1 MTHPKLEQ
9 GTMKISNAMLRNR
22 RNAVRSLQKLVA
34 NGILI
39 PEKQLVMQVQQGRQ
53 G

>member
-9 GTMKISNAMLRNR
+9 GTMKICNAMLLNR
-22 RNAVRSLQKLVA
+22 RNAVCNLQKLVTDE
-34 NGILI
+34 ILI
-39 PEKQLVMQVQQGRQ
+39 PEKQLVMQVQQDRQ